1 MKIDVAYIIKNEEK
15 LWNAIRWNGAPRC
28 ICGCGDI
35 YRLADG
41 RYKCKKC
48 NTIFSDTSQTILQ
61 NSKLPKWKWLY
72 AIYTLTAQRSISC
85 RELAIQI
92 STTKSTAH
100 KMLMKI
106 RYYMSLDDV
115 DLSGIACMDEAH
127 IGGWSGMHLK
137 KKIEYMVNNNF
148 IKAGERYNK
157 KAILQASS
165 QKKQHILCGVSAIG
179 KAKATHIKGQITKDI
194 VKQFVTQNN
203 ITHIISD
210 ESPLYR
216 FKGGVT
222 TEQCNHSKHIYM
234 TKSGHTSNP
243 CENRFSWIKR
253 IVGAYHT
260 HTSEKYLQLYLNQIL
275 FKINNRDLTA
285 TDRFLKL
292 GKLCCQKYISYED
305 VKQFDY
311 TSQFC
316 YPNKDEIDWMAV
328 KSKYSGLIQQV
339 NVGHKRY

>member
-1 MKIDVAYIIKNEEK
+1 MKIDVAYIIKNEVK

-28 ICGCGDI
+28 KCGCSDI
-35 YRLADG
+35 YLLSDG

-48 NTIFSDTSQTILQ
+48 NTIFSDTSNTILQ

-85 RELAIQI
+85 RELANQI

-115 DLSGIACMDEAH
+115 DLSGITCMDEAH

-148 IKAGERYNK
+148 MKKGERYNK

-165 QKKQHILCGVSAIG
+165 QKKQHILCGVNAIG
-179 KAKATHIKGQITKDI
+179 KAKATHIRGQITKDI
-194 VKQFVTQNN
+194 VKQFVAQNN

-216 FKGGVT
+216 FKGVT
-222 TEQCNHSKHIYM
+222 TEQCNHTKHIYM
-234 TKSGHTSNP
+234 TKTGHTSNP

-275 FKINNRDLTA
+275 FKINNKDLTA

-292 GKLCCQKYISYED
+292 GRLCCKKYISYD
-305 VKQFDY
+305 NVKTFDY

-316 YPNKDEIDWMAV
+316 YPVVDEIDWDAI
-328 KSKYSGLIQQV
+328 KRKYGGLIQQV
-339 NVGHKRY
+339 NVGRKRY

>member
-1 MKIDVAYIIKNEEK
+1 MKIDVAYIIKNEVK

-28 ICGCGDI
+28 MCGCGDI
-35 YRLADG
+35 YRLSDK

-48 NTIFSDTSQTILQ
+48 GKIFSDTSNTILQ

-72 AIYTLTAQRSISC
+72 AIYTLTAQRSISV
-85 RELAIQI
+85 RELGNLL
-92 STTKSTAH
+92 SVNKSTAH

-137 KKIEYMVNNNF
+137 KKIEYMVANDYM
-148 IKAGERYNK
+148 KAGERYRK
-157 KAILQASS
+157 QAILSASS
-165 QKKQHILCGVSAIG
+165 QKKQHILCGVNANG

-194 VKQFVTQNN
+194 VKQFVSQNG

-216 FKGGVT
+216 FKGVT

-234 TKSGHTSNP
+234 TSTGHTSNP

-275 FKINNRDLTA
+275 FKINNKDLTA

-292 GKLCCQKYISYED
+292 GKLCCQKYISYKD

-316 YPNKDEIDWMAV
+316 YPDRDEIDWGAI
-328 KSKYSGLIQQV
+328 KSKYGGLIQQV
-339 NVGHKRY
+339 NVGQKRY

>member
-1 MKIDVAYIIKNEEK
+1 MKIDVAYIVKNEVK

-28 ICGCGDI
+28 KCGCEDI
-35 YRLADG
+35 YLLSDK

-48 NTIFSDTSQTILQ
+48 NTIFSDTSNTILQ

-72 AIYTLTAQRSISC
+72 AIYTLTAQRSIST
-85 RELAIQI
+85 RELG
-92 STTKSTAH
+92 SLLSVTKSTAH

-115 DLSGIACMDEAH
+115 DLSGITCMDEAH

-137 KKIEYMVNNNF
+137 KKIDYMVENNYM
-148 IKAGERYNK
+148 KRGERYNK
-157 KAILQASS
+157 KAILAASS
-165 QKKQHILCGVSAIG
+165 QKKEHILCGVNAIG
-179 KAKATHIKGQITKDI
+179 KAKATHIRGQITKDI
-194 VKQFVTQNN
+194 VKQFVFQNN

-216 FKGGVT
+216 FKGVT
-222 TEQCNHSKHIYM
+222 TEQCNHGKHIYM
-234 TKSGHTSNP
+234 TSTGHTSNP

-275 FKINNRDLTA
+275 FKINNKDLTA

-292 GKLCCQKYISYED
+292 GRLCCREYISYD
-305 VKQFDY
+305 NVKQFDY

-316 YPNKDEIDWMAV
+316 YPNDDEIDWDAV
-328 KSKYSGLIQQV
+328 KSKYGGLIQQV
-339 NVGHKRY
+339 NVGRKRY